1 MSKTYST
8 YSTSTTLG
16 PNYGT
21 TYSAT
26 YGSQA
31 SSSGSC
37 VPHYHFQST
46 SSFSSIVNT
55 AAYNDI
61 SAYMFNDRTPTS
73 SGPVILRDGWGRPGG
88 EGVGEIPDEQPIGE
102 PFILLVF
109 ALLYVLFR
117 RIRARI

>member
-31 SSSGSC
+31 SSAGAC
-37 VPHYHFQST
+37 VPQYQFQST

-73 SGPVILRDGWGRPGG
+73 SGPIILRDEWEDWERPDGD
-88 EGVGEIPDEQPIGE
+88 EIGVVPIGE
-102 PFILLVF
+102 PFILLAF

>member
-8 YSTSTTLG
+8 YSTSSTLG

-21 TYSAT
+21 TYGAT

-31 SSSGSC
+31 SSAGAY
-37 VPHYHFQST
+37 VPQYHFQST

-61 SAYMFNDRTPTS
+61 SAYMFNDRTPS
-73 SGPVILRDGWGRPGG
+73 SGPVILRDGWGRP
-88 EGVGEIPDEQPIGE
+88 EGDGIGEIPDEQPIGE
-102 PFILLVF
+102 PFILLAF

>member
-8 YSTSTTLG
+8 YSTSSTLG

-21 TYSAT
+21 TYGAT

-31 SSSGSC
+31 SSAGAC
-37 VPHYHFQST
+37 VPQYQFQST

-73 SGPVILRDGWGRPGG
+73 SGPIILRDETYDPWDSPDGD
-88 EGVGEIPDEQPIGE
+88 EIGVVPIGE